1 MRSLRVALAAALVFA
16 LAVSAAGPAA
26 AAETI
31 RIGFMGPLTGIFA
44 QAGKD
49 MLDGLKMALEQV
61 NYQAGGRKIELIEED
76 TEGNSTTAIAKYRK
90 LVDHDKIHVMTGIL
104 LVNVGN
110 SLVPL
115 IERDRLPT
123 LFLTTPDDLTKRKVA
138 KWILRSNFS
147 ASQIMHPLG
156 DYAARTLKYRRV
168 ATIAMD
174 NGFGHEEA
182 GGFQRVFED
191 GGGKV
196 VQKIWVPLNAL
207 DFAPYLSQVAKDVD
221 AVCAVFVAGQ
231 AVRFVKQYGE
241 SALKDKTPLIGTGVM
256 IDESALR
263 GMGDEA
269 VGVVGSL
276 LWSPT
281 LQNPANQT
289 FMKMAEAKLGRT
301 PAYFHAIMYSSGRW
315 ITEAAGALKG
325 QVEDREKLVAAIR
338 RAIETTPDPRG
349 PIKLDEW
356 GNPTENVYI
365 LRVDRAGGK
374 LVTTVDP
381 HLSGGVAVL
390 DLQAGGVPQDPA
402 LLARLP
408 ARQALSAGAMRFG
421 FFFWPYTPEYTARMA
436 RRGEELG
443 FDLVGIADTPG
454 NALDPWVAM
463 TLAAAATSRV
473 TLATCVTNLVT
484 RHPSITA
491 SAAASVDAAAG
502 GRTILGVG
510 AGHSGVA
517 NVGGAPSR
525 AADLREGLAF
535 LKAALSGAPASW
547 RGAATHLAWI
557 KRAVPVYAAAS
568 GPAALRAVGAAADG
582 AFVNYGLGAQ
592 HVSRVRELIA
602 EGAAGAPPA
611 RERDRRLV
619 HRLPRRGRAA

>member
-1 MRSLRVALAAALVFA
+1 MRPLRVLLVAAFFVTLAAFPTR
-16 LAVSAAGPAA
+16 PAA

-76 TEGNSTTAIAKYRK
+76 TEGNSATALAKYRK

-174 NGFGHEEA
+174 NGFGHEEV

-191 GGGKV
+191 AGGKV

-207 DFAPYLSQVAKDVD
+207 DFAPYLSQVARDVD

-241 SALKDKTPLIGTGVM
+241 SALKGKTPLIGTGVM

-281 LQNPANQT
+281 LQNPGEPDLHEDGRGQARTDARLLPRDHVQ
-289 FMKMAEAKLGRT
+289 LGPLDHR
-301 PAYFHAIMYSSGRW
+301 GR
-315 ITEAAGALKG
+315 
-325 QVEDREKLVAAIR
+325 QC
-338 RAIETTPDPRG
+338 PQ
-349 PIKLDEW
+349 
-356 GNPTENVYI
+356 
-365 LRVDRAGGK
+365 RAGGGSREARGRHPAGHR
-374 LVTTVDP
+374 D
-381 HLSGGVAVL
+381 HAGSARAH
-390 DLQAGGVPQDPA
+390 QAR
-402 LLARLP
+402 RLGQSHRERLHP
-408 ARQALSAGAMRFG
+408 PRGQGRRQARHHRVHTYPAVSQ
-421 FFFWPYTPEYTARMA
+421 FWTYKPE
-436 RRGEELG
+436 E
-443 FDLVGIADTPG
+443 
-454 NALDPWVAM
+454 
-463 TLAAAATSRV
+463 
-473 TLATCVTNLVT
+473 
-484 RHPSITA
+484 
-491 SAAASVDAAAG
+491 
-502 GRTILGVG
+502 
-510 AGHSGVA
+510 
-517 NVGGAPSR
+517 
-525 AADLREGLAF
+525 F
-535 LKAALSGAPASW
+535 LKTP
-547 RGAATHLAWI
+547 
-557 KRAVPVYAAAS
+557 PY
-568 GPAALRAVGAAADG
+568 
-582 AFVNYGLGAQ
+582 
-592 HVSRVRELIA
+592 SRDY
-602 EGAAGAPPA
+602 PPA
-611 RERDRRLV
+611 K
-619 HRLPRRGRAA
+619 P